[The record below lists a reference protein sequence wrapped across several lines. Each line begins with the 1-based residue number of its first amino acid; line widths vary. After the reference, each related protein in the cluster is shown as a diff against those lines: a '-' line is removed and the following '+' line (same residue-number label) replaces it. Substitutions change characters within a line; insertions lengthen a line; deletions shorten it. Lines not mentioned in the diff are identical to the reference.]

1 MNVSYLWQALR
12 RRAWLV
18 VLTLLVGAA
27 IALWYT
33 LAQAPLYTTE
43 ATISIVSTGASA
55 DPKAALQVADALAPT
70 LVTYMGT
77 GTFAAQVIQRS
88 ELSMTPAQLIAGVH
102 TWHVASTNLIKVRA
116 SSHYPQQAELI
127 ANGVA
132 ETLIAVTN
140 DQIRQQISGQSSG
153 ASADQDALLKET
165 QNELQY
171 YSDLASELKTRLA
184 DYRSQTASTSRDEG
198 IASLAGQLLAVQQ
211 TMNEL
216 RQSIIGLT
224 TSRIQAAMPY
234 TVAMVD
240 PASIPVVPVERP
252 LLGNLLASL
261 GISLLVGLVLAFIPE
276 SLDYTVHTPEELE
289 STLGINALGAIARI
303 GGREKEDDPIER
315 LVARNYP
322 RSPIAEA
329 FRTLRTNIRFARPD
343 RPRGSLLITSTQP
356 GEGKTLV
363 SANLAVAIAQEGR
376 RAIVVDADLRR
387 PSLHR
392 FFGLPNRLG
401 FTSLIMDENLTV
413 EDVIQDTDVPG
424 LRVIT
429 SGPLPPNPLDMLSS
443 KRADQLIT
451 QIKGM
456 CDTLV
461 LDSPPVLSV
470 TDPLL
475 LATHVDGALL
485 VAGAK
490 STRRNLVLKS
500 YQTLKR
506 SGVDVIGAVLNK
518 VRQSDLGYYYSH
530 YYYGYYYGSPN
541 EVPEEIPVVGRMQD
555 KPEKAAE
562 KA

>member
-1 MNVSYLWQALR
+1 MSFSYLWQALR

-18 VLTLLVGAA
+18 ILTLLVGAA

-33 LAQAPLYTTE
+33 LAQPPLYTTE
-43 ATISIVSTGASA
+43 ATVSIISTGTSA
-55 DPKAALQVADALAPT
+55 DPKAALQAADALAPT

-77 GTFAAQVIQRS
+77 RTFAGQVIQRS
-88 ELSMTPAQLIAGVH
+88 ELSMTPAQLISSVR
-102 TWHVASTNLIKVRA
+102 TWHVPGTNLIKIRS
-116 SSHYPQQAELI
+116 SSHYPQQAERI

-140 DQIRQQISGQSSG
+140 DQARQQIAGQG
-153 ASADQDALLKET
+153 SATGTDQDALLKET
-165 QNELQY
+165 QDELQY
-171 YSDLASELKTRLA
+171 YSDLASEFKIRLA
-184 DYRSQTASTSRDEG
+184 DYRSQAPSPSRDEG
-198 IASLAGQLLAVQQ
+198 IASLASQLLAVQQ
-211 TMNEL
+211 TVNEL
-216 RQSIIGLT
+216 RQSIISLT

-234 TVAMVD
+234 TVSLLD
-240 PASIPVVPVERP
+240 PASVPLVPVARP
-252 LLGNLLASL
+252 LLGNLLL
-261 GISLLVGLVLAFIPE
+261 GLAISLVAGLVLAFVPE
-276 SLDYTVHTPEELE
+276 ALDYTIHTPEELE
-289 STLGINALGAIARI
+289 STLGLNALGAIARI
-303 GGREKEDDPIER
+303 GGHEKEDDPIER

-363 SANLAVAIAQEGR
+363 AANLAVAIAQEGR

-401 FTSLIMDENLTV
+401 FTSLIMDETLAIK
-413 EDVIQDTDVPG
+413 DVIQETDVPG

-429 SGPLPPNPLDMLSS
+429 SGPLPPNPLDMLASR
-443 KRADQLIT
+443 RADQLIT
-451 QIKGM
+451 EMKAM
-456 CDTLV
+456 CDTLL

-475 LATHVDGALL
+475 LGTHADGALL
-485 VAGAK
+485 VAAAK
-490 STRRNLVLKS
+490 STRRNLVVKA
-500 YQTLKR
+500 YQTLRR

-541 EVPEEIPVVGRMQD
+541 EVPEEIPLVGRMQD
-555 KPEKAAE
+555 KGKAPEKV
-562 KA
+562 